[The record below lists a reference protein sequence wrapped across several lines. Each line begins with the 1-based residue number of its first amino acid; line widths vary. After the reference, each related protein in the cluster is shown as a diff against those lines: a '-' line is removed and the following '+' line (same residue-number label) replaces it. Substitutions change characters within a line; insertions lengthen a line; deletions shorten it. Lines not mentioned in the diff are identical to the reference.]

1 MLSSLLICSMEKCS
15 GAVGLTGIVLEVWT
29 LLWLFAGR
37 ETWTILS
44 SCFLMAW
51 FHWSNQN
58 ICTLAAMLCGSDV
71 CSGVEYTQDSV
82 VVWCFLRVKIIH
94 EYYKKDSNQRSWNV
108 CGMYNIL
115 QGKEI
120 TMNARC
126 FVGSVLSKHQN
137 LRLFCQSFVLCL
149 PFIFIQL
156 NIYLIGVALTTLILL
171 FCWTNTSALTFC
183 YLCKQSGPPKGNI
196 PIQKGLNSGAFNDN
210 VAITEFFFQFSWN
223 YSTCFYHCVFN
234 LKSFK
239 VFYANYVSS
248 YCGWPLVLLI
258 LMVYLIV

>member
-1 MLSSLLICSMEKCS
+1 MEKCS

-137 LRLFCQSFVLCL
+137 LRIVLSVLCSV
-149 PFIFIQL
+149 PS
-156 NIYLIGVALTTLILL
+156 IYLHPIKYLFNWRGVNHVDIAFLL
-171 FCWTNTSALTFC
+171 NKYTALTFC
-183 YLCKQSGPPKGNI
+183 YLCKQSGPRKEI
-196 PIQKGLNSGAFNDN
+196 FLFRKA
-210 VAITEFFFQFSWN
+210 
-223 YSTCFYHCVFN
+223 
-234 LKSFK
+234 
-239 VFYANYVSS
+239 
-248 YCGWPLVLLI
+248 
-258 LMVYLIV
+258 